1 MAYDHKKSLRTLT
14 DEQFSDGTTVDGSRI
29 DDALEEA
36 VEHFNSIPEGDVSTR
51 FTKTQYVF
59 GYQPAGFTGTPVAG
73 TPTTFEATSGTIEGP
88 LFPWNYITNNE
99 NTTAVTDATGPS
111 YGDASTPTAGFQN
124 KWRIK
129 GTNYHTN
136 AAAFAL
142 PVSNEGATG
151 SSSWESDW
159 TQTTAGAGAAG
170 TAVRRNPANS
180 YQLAWSHS
188 WIFDDPVILDSVS
201 AFLRTDLPSNLDS
214 PPTGSFGY
222 YDAPFQFMDPTN
234 NINQSNNVSLHIS
247 VDNEFSKEERDLNDV
262 EFIFQDRWLDG
273 YEVNPHMTGG
283 GNFAYEDMLPNSPD
297 YNTGTSQGP
306 GLQGRLIRFRDLN
319 IPIRQG
325 ARVRFSVVVPWIGT
339 QLGLSWPLSRYSQG
353 LRTGNLQYKFN
364 GWGAGAGDDRPEGTE
379 PVYGFS
385 MNGCMT
391 VLEAVG
397 R

>member
-73 TPTTFEATSGTIEGP
+73 ATTTFEATSGTIEGP

-99 NTTAVTDATGPS
+99 NTTAVTDPGPPIS
-111 YGDASTPTAGFQN
+111 YGDTSTPTAGFQN

-129 GTNYHTN
+129 GTNYRTP
-136 AAAFAL
+136 AGIG
-142 PVSNEGATG
+142 PGPNEGRVGT
-151 SSSWESDW
+151 SFWEEGW
-159 TQTTAGAGAAG
+159 TQTTSGNPTAA
-170 TAVRRNPANS
+170 RRNVANG

-188 WIFDDPVILDSVS
+188 WIFDDPVILDSVC
-201 AFLRTDLPSNLDS
+201 ALLRTDVPSNLAL
-214 PPTGSFGY
+214 PATNTFGY
-222 YDAPFQFMDPTN
+222 YDAPFQFNYGGVNTS
-234 NINQSNNVSLHIS
+234 QSNNVSLHIS

-273 YEVNPHMTGG
+273 YEVNPRMTGG
-283 GNFAYEDMLPNSPD
+283 ANFTYGDMLPNSPD

-325 ARVRFSVVVPWIGT
+325 ARVRFSVVVPWIG
-339 QLGLSWPLSRYSQG
+339 LGLAPGLALANHTQG

-364 GWGAGAGDDRPEGTE
+364 GWGPVGDKPLGSE

-397 R
+397 K

>member
-73 TPTTFEATSGTIEGP
+73 AATTFQATSGTIEGP

-99 NTTAVTDATGPS
+99 NTTAVTDPGPPIS
-111 YGDASTPTAGFQN
+111 YGDASTPVAGFQN

-142 PVSNEGATG
+142 PISNEGATG
-151 SSSWESDW
+151 SSFWEIDW
-159 TQTTAGAGAAG
+159 TSTAAG
-170 TAVRRNPANS
+170 TTTAIRRNPANA

-188 WIFDDPVILDSVS
+188 WVFDDPVILDSVC
-201 AFLRTDLPSNLDS
+201 ALLRTDVPSDLAV
-214 PPTGSFGY
+214 PPGNTFGY
-222 YDAPFQFMDPTN
+222 YDAPFQFSDPAN
-234 NINQSNNVSLHIS
+234 IINQSNNVSLHIS

-273 YEVNPHMTGG
+273 YEVNPFMSSNAAA
-283 GNFAYEDMLPNSPD
+283 NFFYGDMLPNSPD
-297 YNTGTSQGP
+297 YDTGASAGK
-306 GLQGRLIRFRDLN
+306 GIHGRLIRFRDLN

-325 ARVRFSVVVPWIGT
+325 ARVRFSIVVPWIGM
-339 QLGLSWPLSRYSQG
+339 QAGLAWPLSRYSQG

-364 GWGAGAGDDRPEGTE
+364 GWAPGGDKPEGTE

-397 R
+397 K